1 MDLTSLRTKFRG
13 NLLTPGSTGYED
25 ARKIWNGM
33 IDRHPA
39 VIARCAGPEDVQA
52 AVRFA
57 VEQDIYPAVRGGG
70 HNPAGNAMV
79 DDGLVI
85 DVSPMRGITVDS
97 ASRRANAQSGLT
109 WGEFDRATHEHGL
122 ATTGGLIST
131 TGIAGLTLGGGV
143 GWLMRRCGLVCD
155 NTLSYDIVTASGDR
169 IQTDAGS
176 HPDLF
181 WALKGG
187 GGNFGVVT
195 SITYRLYPITH
206 VISGMILHPFAHAAQ
221 VLRFYRDFIM
231 SNPPDELT
239 VYASAISTPDGT
251 PVIALIPCWC
261 GDDLAEGERLLEPLR
276 LFGTPIADMISRM
289 PYPAMQQ
296 MIDAAAPFGR
306 RTYWKAQFLRELP
319 DAAIDTFISCAKD
332 RTSPL
337 TFAILEHAHGAM
349 ARQPVEATAF
359 PTRTAPIDC
368 VLISMWTDP
377 AEDAHHIDW
386 TRKFHSAM
394 RPWSDGT
401 VYVNALDQDDVT
413 RIAEAYGPNY
423 AKLCAVKAKYDP
435 GNRFRRNQN
444 IQPHPQPAAM

>member
-1 MDLTSLRTKFRG
+1 MDLTTLRARFRG
-13 NLLTPGSTGYED
+13 NLLTPTSKSYDD
-25 ARKIWNGM
+25 ARKIWNAM
-33 IDRHPA
+33 IDRRPA
-39 VIARCAGPEDVQA
+39 VIAQCTGPDDVQA

-57 VEQDIYPAVRGGG
+57 LEQNIYPAVRGGG

-85 DVSPMRGITVDS
+85 DMSPMKGITVDP
-97 ASRRANAQSGLT
+97 ANRTATAQTGLT
-109 WGEFDRATHEHGL
+109 WGDFDRATHAHGL

-143 GWLMRRCGLVCD
+143 GWLMGRCGLVCD
-155 NTLSYDIVTASGDR
+155 NTLAYDIVTADGELIR
-169 IQTDAGS
+169 ADANS

-195 SITYRLYPITH
+195 SISYRLYPITQ
-206 VISGMILHPFAHAAQ
+206 VISGMVLHPFAHASE
-221 VLRFYRDFIM
+221 VLRFYRDFITGA
-231 SNPPDELT
+231 PDELT
-239 VYASAISTPDGT
+239 VYAAAISTPDGS

-261 GDDLAEGERLLEPLR
+261 GDNLAAGERILEPLR
-276 LFGTPIADMISRM
+276 KFGAPIADLISRM

-296 MIDAAAPFGR
+296 QIDAAAPFGR
-306 RTYWKAQFLRELP
+306 RTYWKAQFLRDLP
-319 DAAIDTFISCAKD
+319 DAAIDTFIEFAKT

-337 TFAILEHAHGAM
+337 TFALLEHAHGAM
-349 ARQPVEATAF
+349 TRQPVESAAF

-377 AEDAHHIDW
+377 AEDARHIDW
-386 TRKFHSAM
+386 TRKFHTAM

-444 IQPHPQPAAM
+444 IQPRT